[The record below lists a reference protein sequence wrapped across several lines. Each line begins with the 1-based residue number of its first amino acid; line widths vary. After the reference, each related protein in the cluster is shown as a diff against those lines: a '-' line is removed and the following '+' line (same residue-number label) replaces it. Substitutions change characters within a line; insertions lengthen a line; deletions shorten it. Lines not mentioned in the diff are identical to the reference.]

1 MAGEEQAAAPQWA
14 DAEDVRLRWLS
25 GPLSVEDEQID
36 VLLEDIEDF
45 LTGEFTDLRER
56 ISDGRLSERR
66 LKRVIV
72 RIAIRVLR
80 NPAGYRQVTS
90 GTGPFTGSATYGGDQ
105 PGEIYV
111 TDEDRKDLIGRGKG
125 RAVKAF
131 SIYPGGI
138 R

>member
-1 MAGEEQAAAPQWA
+1 MATWA
-14 DAEDVRLRWLS
+14 EADDVRLRWLN
-25 GPLSVEDEQID
+25 GALSVEDEQIE
-36 VLLEDIEDF
+36 VLLEDTEDF
-45 LTGEFTDLRER
+45 LTGEFPDLAARLE
-56 ISDGRLSERR
+56 DGRLTDTS

-80 NPAGYRQVTS
+80 NPSGYRQVTS

-105 PGEIYV
+105 PGEIYI
-111 TDEDRKDLIGRGKG
+111 TDEDRKDLVGRGKG

>member
-1 MAGEEQAAAPQWA
+1 MAEWA
-14 DAEDVRLRWLS
+14 DADDVRLRWLN
-25 GPLSVEDEQID
+25 GALSVEDDQIET
-36 VLLEDIEDF
+36 LLEDTEDF
-45 LTGEFTDLRER
+45 LTGEFTDLTER
-56 ISDGRLSERR
+56 IADGRLSANR

-90 GTGPFTGSATYGGDQ
+90 GTGPFTGSATYGGEQ

-131 SIYPGGI
+131 SIYPGGL

>member
-1 MAGEEQAAAPQWA
+1 MATWA
-14 DAEDVRLRWLS
+14 EAEDVRLRWLN
-25 GPLSVEDEQID
+25 GALSVEDEQIE
-36 VLLEDIEDF
+36 VLLEDTEDF
-45 LTGEFTDLRER
+45 LTGEFPDLEER
-56 ISDGRLSERR
+56 ITDGRLTITR

-80 NPAGYRQVTS
+80 NPSGYRQVTS

-105 PGEIYV
+105 PGEIYI
-111 TDEDRKDLIGRGKG
+111 TDEDRKDLVGRGKG

>member
-1 MAGEEQAAAPQWA
+1 MAAEESTARWA
-14 DAEDVRLRWLS
+14 TAEDVRDRWLA
-25 GPLSVEDEQID
+25 GPLSVEDDKID
-36 VLLEDIEDF
+36 ILVEDIEDF
-45 LTGEFTDLRER
+45 LTGEFKDLDDR
-56 ISDGRLSERR
+56 IEDGRLSEKR

-80 NPAGYRQVTS
+80 NPSGYRQVTS

-111 TDEDRKDLIGRGKG
+111 TEEDRKDLIGRGKG
-125 RAVKAF
+125 RAIPAF
-131 SIYPGGI
+131 SIFPGGI